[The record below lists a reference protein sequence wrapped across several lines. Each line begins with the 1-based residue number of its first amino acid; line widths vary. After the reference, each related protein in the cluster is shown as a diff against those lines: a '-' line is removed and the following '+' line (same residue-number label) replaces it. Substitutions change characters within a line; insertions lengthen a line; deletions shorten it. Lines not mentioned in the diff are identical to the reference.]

1 MTALGSWRI
10 RVVIKAGSFVIFV
23 SVDSVKVGI
32 GMSLL
37 ILLCHDHR
45 DWLERNGRLWGQ

>member
-1 MTALGSWRI
+1 MTALGSLRV
-10 RVVIKAGSFVIFV
+10 RVVRKVGSFVIFV
-23 SVDSVKVGI
+23 SVDSVKVGN

-45 DWLERNGRLWGQ
+45 EWLEGERRL